1 MTRYPIL
8 WASVL
13 GLSACTLPPPP
24 GPGQPGYEG
33 FIFSGQVRGARM
45 ITLDKQ
51 DPANSRR
58 LLLDMVVRNV
68 KYGELVPGQ
77 TVRVQMVPQQINE
90 KFSGVCSVN
99 SPKRNAA
106 YPHGIYVI
114 DAVISS
120 CVS

>member
-1 MTRYPIL
+1 MMRYLIL
-8 WASVL
+8 WAFAL

-33 FIFSGQVRGARM
+33 FIFSGQVRKARI
-45 ITLDKQ
+45 ITLDTQ
-51 DPANSRR
+51 NPAGSRR

-90 KFSGVCSVN
+90 KFRGVCSVN
-99 SPKRNAA
+99 SPRRNPA
-106 YPHGIYVI
+106 YPHGIYVT

-120 CVS
+120 CVG